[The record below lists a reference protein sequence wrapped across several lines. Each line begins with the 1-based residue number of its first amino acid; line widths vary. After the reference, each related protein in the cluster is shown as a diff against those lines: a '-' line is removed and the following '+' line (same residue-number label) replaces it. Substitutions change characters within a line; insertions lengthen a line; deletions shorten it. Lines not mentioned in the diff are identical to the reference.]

1 MTSAVT
7 AAPGPIFRTAAASI
21 TGRTVGPSNVVPTT
35 EFAPFHNLDAVNA
48 WKTVTPAP
56 QLDRW

>member
-1 MTSAVT
+1 M
-7 AAPGPIFRTAAASI
+7 FRTAAASL
-21 TGRTVGPSNVVPTT
+21 TGRTVGPNNVVPTT

>member
-1 MTSAVT
+1 M
-7 AAPGPIFRTAAASI
+7 GPN
-21 TGRTVGPSNVVPTT
+21 NVVPT
-35 EFAPFHNLDAVNA
+35 FAPVHNLDAVNA